1 MLDASSSSIAQS
13 SPGSSVSGSLV
24 LPPQTY
30 FSIREVAQLTQVKP
44 YVIRYWETQFSALRP
59 ARRESGQ
66 RKFTQKEVDTILRIK
81 ELLYDKRF
89 TIAGAKQFF
98 KREARI
104 KGGAQLR
111 LDLEDTPTASQTLD
125 SLRSVRKDLEE
136 ALKILKT

>member
-1 MLDASSSSIAQS
+1 MLET
-13 SPGSSVSGSLV
+13 L

-30 FSIREVAQLTQVKP
+30 FSIREVGQLTLVKP

-66 RKFTQKEVDTILRIK
+66 RKFTQKEVDTILKIK

-89 TIAGAKQFF
+89 TIAGAKQFL
-98 KREARI
+98 KRDTRRGAT
-104 KGGAQLR
+104 AQLR
-111 LDLEDTPTASQTLD
+111 LDLEDTPSASQTLD
-125 SLRSVRKDLEE
+125 NLRSVRKDLEE